1 MRLSFKGIK
10 VENNEGKL
18 VINLLHDYRI
28 KDTDVIVSCEYLTSE
43 ERGAFASQGNDIVN
57 NILRKKVKA
66 IKNLVIEVETDN
78 DIQEYPITTIDEL
91 LQLPDAP
98 VRVIYDEIITHL
110 LASDSITEEEEK
122 NSDSGISA

>member
-1 MRLSFKGIK
+1 MRLSLKGTK

-18 VINLLHDYRI
+18 VINFLHDYKI

-43 ERGAFASQGNDIVN
+43 ERSTFAGQGTDAIN

-66 IKNLVIEVETDN
+66 IKNLIIELETDD

-91 LQLPDAP
+91 LQLPEAP
-98 VRVIYDEIITHL
+98 VRVIYDEIITHI

-122 NSDSGISA
+122 NSGSGISA

>member
-1 MRLSFKGIK
+1 MRLSFKGTK

-18 VINLLHDYRI
+18 VINFLHDYRI

-43 ERGAFASQGNDIVN
+43 ERSMFAGQGTDAVN

-66 IKNLVIEVETDN
+66 IKNLVIELETDN

-91 LQLPDAP
+91 LQLPEAP
-98 VRVIYDEIITHL
+98 VRVIYDEIITHI

-122 NSDSGISA
+122 NSGSGISA